1 MIRLNSKRRLQLT
14 AYGLLFFV
22 LVLVTL
28 VASCE
33 KLDASLPSKGGKNLT
48 LSFSADAA
56 TRATPAECFTKLH
69 LMLFDQYGSKAFTQA
84 KTQNAGDESF
94 GTFSISVGE
103 GTYTVVAVGH
113 SSPVAASIKSLQQVT
128 FTASDG
134 RKLTDTFCYV
144 GQAVVGSSPAHYDCT
159 MQRVCAMLRF
169 VFTDSDVPANLAR
182 WQFSYTGG
190 SANFNP
196 SSSEGCTKSTQ
207 SEVRNLGEEL
217 EIYTFPYLASDGT
230 LKVTVSA
237 LDAAGVILR
246 QRVFENIP
254 VSRNRITTYRGTFF
268 EDGDGQITQS
278 GLGFTVNDQW
288 EGEDI
293 IDF

>member
-1 MIRLNSKRRLQLT
+1 MKPLFR
-14 AYGLLFFV
+14 LFFFV
-22 LVLVTL
+22 FVLVTL

-84 KTQNAGDESF
+84 KTQNAGDENF
-94 GTFSISVGE
+94 GTFSIAVGE

-134 RKLTDTFCYV
+134 RKLTDTFCYC
-144 GQAVVGSSPAHYDCT
+144 GQVVVGSEPQRYDLT
-159 MQRVCAMLRF
+159 MSRVCAMLRF
-169 VFTDSDVPANLAR
+169 VFTDSDVPANSVR

-207 SEVRNLGEEL
+207 SEVRNATEPLQV
-217 EIYTFPYLASDGT
+217 YTFPYLAADGS

-237 LDAAGVILR
+237 LDAAGVVLR

-254 VSRNRITTYRGTFF
+254 VTRNRITTYTGKFF
-268 EDGDGQITQS
+268 EEGDGQITQS

-288 EGEDI
+288 SGEDI
-293 IDF
+293 IEF